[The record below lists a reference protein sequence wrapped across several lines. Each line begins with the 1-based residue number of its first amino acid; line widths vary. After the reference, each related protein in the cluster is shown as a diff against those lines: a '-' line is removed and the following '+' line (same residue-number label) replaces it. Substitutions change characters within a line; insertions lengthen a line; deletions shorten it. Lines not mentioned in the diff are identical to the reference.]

1 MCMKCAD
8 IPMGGWVGACQITK
22 NGINLNLIEIIQVYL
37 KIYDLWRLC
46 HPHTYVSVYS
56 SVSVYLICICS
67 LFSECLFGVML
78 HLFTYTLHLFT

>member
-1 MCMKCAD
+1 MYMKCAD

-46 HPHTYVSVYS
+46 HPHTYPPS
-56 SVSVYLICICS
+56 
-67 LFSECLFGVML
+67 GVRHYQL
-78 HLFTYTLHLFT
+78 KFLNFIHSPAV